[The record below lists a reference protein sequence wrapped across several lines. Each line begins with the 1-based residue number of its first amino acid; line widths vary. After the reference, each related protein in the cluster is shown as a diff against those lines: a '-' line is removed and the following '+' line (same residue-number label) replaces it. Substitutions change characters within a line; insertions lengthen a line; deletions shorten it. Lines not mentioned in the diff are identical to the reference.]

1 MRDIQIIEE
10 FERSWEYLR
19 KMTTTFIEGVPD
31 EKWAFSHHEKFAPL
45 NKQFCHIVKV
55 YGCYIDAAKTKKLDL
70 KKKNSFYSGKGD
82 RISIQESL
90 KALDQDLAAVLA
102 KLKETGL
109 EGFVVDLFGMKMGFT
124 EFTHV
129 MIQHEV
135 GHFGIWANYA
145 AFGGFPTPAMWQSD
159 WKL

>member
-1 MRDIQIIEE
+1 MKDIQVIEE
-10 FERSWEYLR
+10 FERSWEYTR
-19 KMTTTFIEGVPD
+19 KMTTTFIDCVPE
-31 EKWAFSHHEKFAPL
+31 EKWAFSHHTKFAPL

-55 YGCYIDAAKTKKLDL
+55 YGCYVEAMKSRVLDM
-70 KKKNSFYSGKGD
+70 KKKNSFYSGIGD
-82 RISIQESL
+82 RMSIQESL
-90 KALDQDLAAVLA
+90 AALDRNLAAELA
-102 KLKETGL
+102 RLKETGL
-109 EGFVVDLFGMKMGFT
+109 EGFVVEVFGMQMGFT

-145 AFGGFPTPAMWQSD
+145 AFGCFATPLMWQSD